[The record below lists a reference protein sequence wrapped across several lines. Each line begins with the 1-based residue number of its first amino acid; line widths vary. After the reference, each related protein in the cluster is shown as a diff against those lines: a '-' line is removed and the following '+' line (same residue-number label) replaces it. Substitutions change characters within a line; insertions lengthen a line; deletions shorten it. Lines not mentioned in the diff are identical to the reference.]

1 MAVWTSEQFL
11 AEVAEW
17 VRREAGA
24 AGLVLTGER
33 EQPHVAHWSSTVRF
47 GTRDGG
53 IWFKVN
59 GPGTVAEPA
68 LLEVLARRV
77 AALVPELV
85 AVDRERGW
93 SLMRDAGPTLRS
105 LARPDQLWDRW
116 ADILQSYAVAQ
127 LELAEDLGELRS
139 TGVHDVSPHLV
150 PQVATGFIER
160 LSSLDP
166 EAGGITADQRAQL
179 TAVLPDLESWCA
191 ELAASGI
198 PTTVNHD
205 DLHSSNV
212 CVGPSGARII
222 DWGDTG
228 LSHPFTTMLATLN
241 SIAWHAGLARD
252 DARVLRMRDAYL
264 EPFSRF
270 ADRGDLRR
278 WVALARRVGCVGK
291 AVSYTQAFVGAPPSA
306 EAEED
311 WPVRGWL
318 LELLAPEP

>member
-1 MAVWTSEQFL
+1 MAMTVWSSEPFL
-11 AEVAEW
+11 AEVTGW
-17 VRREAGA
+17 VRREAGD
-24 AGLVLTGER
+24 AGLQLTGEW
-33 EQPHVAHWSSTVRF
+33 EQPHVAPWSSTVRF
-47 GTRDGG
+47 GTQDGG

-59 GPGTVAEPA
+59 GAGTVAA
-68 LLEVLARRV
+68 LA
-77 AALVPELV
+77 
-85 AVDRERGW
+85 
-93 SLMRDAGPTLRS
+93 
-105 LARPDQLWDRW
+105 
-116 ADILQSYAVAQ
+116 
-127 LELAEDLGELRS
+127 
-139 TGVHDVSPHLV
+139 
-150 PQVATGFIER
+150 
-160 LSSLDP
+160 P
-166 EAGGITADQRAQL
+166 EAGGLTEDQQARL
-179 TAVLPDLESWCA
+179 VSVLPELESWCA

-241 SIAWHAGLARD
+241 SIAWHSGLARD

-264 EPFSRF
+264 EPFSGF
-270 ADRGDLRR
+270 ADRADLHR

-291 AVSYTQAFVGAPPSA
+291 AVSYAQAFVGAPPAA

-318 LELLAPEP
+318 LELLDPGP